1 MEAFPGILRDNV
13 AEGCLLKSRWTTRGV
28 ALRDRGTTFVRVSP
42 GAPGAPTLFLLHGL
56 GATGL
61 LNWRSS
67 LDALARDHRVVVIDH
82 RGHGRGMQ
90 IRKPFRLA
98 DCADDAAA
106 VADEL
111 GIDRFVAVGYSM
123 GGPIAQLLWRRH
135 PERVDGL
142 VLCATA
148 CRFSSSDLR
157 RMSFAVS
164 PLVNAM
170 GRLAPRRL
178 IQRASH
184 SWLSDAIDDPAI
196 RDLIL
201 SEVGRSDPITISQA
215 ASAVLRFDSRSWIER
230 VDVPVS
236 VVVTERDEMV
246 RPASQHAMADRIPDA
261 VVHPI
266 PCGHNACATVPRSF
280 VPALEAA
287 CASVLYRV
295 HARRRPGSTA

>member
-1 MEAFPGILRDNV
+1 LQNPE
-13 AEGCLLKSRWTTRGV
+13 WTTREV
-28 ALRDRGTTFVRVSP
+28 ELLDRGTTFVRVSR

-67 LDALARDHRVVVIDH
+67 LDVLARRHRVVVIDH
-82 RGHGRGMQ
+82 RGHGRG
-90 IRKPFRLA
+90 IRTRSPFRLV
-98 DCADDAAA
+98 DCADDAAS

-123 GGPIAQLLWRRH
+123 GGPIAQLLWQRH
-135 PERVDGL
+135 RERVDGL

-148 CRFSSSDLR
+148 CRFSSNDLR

-184 SWLSDAIDDPAI
+184 SWLSGAIDDPAI
-196 RDLIL
+196 RERIL
-201 SEVGRSDPITISQA
+201 SEVGSSDPVAIGQA
-215 ASAVLRFDSRSWIER
+215 ASAVLRFDSRSWIEG

-236 VVVTERDEMV
+236 VVVTERDELV
-246 RPASQHAMADRIPDA
+246 RPASQRAMADRIPDA

-266 PCGHNACATVPRSF
+266 AGSHSACATAPGLF
-280 VPALEAA
+280 VPTLEAA
-287 CASVLYRV
+287 CASVLSRV
-295 HARRRPGSTA
+295 HARRGP